1 MGAPEAELGQD
12 VIGVADEVAVG
23 EEQELDDVPNGVGV
37 ACRGVARRRGGRT
50 VDGWKIYVSHIDIFP
65 AGRYRKGASRRR
77 DFRNERLVSAG
88 PGTGTVIALAAQAR
102 SHGAAET

>member
-1 MGAPEAELGQD
+1 MSAILTYFPLVVTEKGLR
-12 VIGVADEVAVG
+12 DE
-23 EEQELDDVPNGVGV
+23 
-37 ACRGVARRRGGRT
+37 
-50 VDGWKIYVSHIDIFP
+50 
-65 AGRYRKGASRRR
+65 R